1 MEIALVILFVVV
13 AAFSGCIEE
22 EAKAV
27 KSETPPLP
35 EQPIV
40 RYTQTTILMP
50 TTQNINGNYKV
61 QDVSGDTININGN
74 YNEIM
79 ILNVDV
85 SLIRVNG
92 NYNTVYYPKEAIPTI
107 KENGSGNV
115 IKTY

>member
-1 MEIALVILFVVV
+1 MKIVVV
-13 AAFSGCIEE
+13 VLLAIVVAFSGCIEE
-22 EAKAV
+22 ETPHLESTDTGEV
-27 KSETPPLP
+27 KVIPP
-35 EQPIV
+35 I
-40 RYTQTTILMP
+40 P